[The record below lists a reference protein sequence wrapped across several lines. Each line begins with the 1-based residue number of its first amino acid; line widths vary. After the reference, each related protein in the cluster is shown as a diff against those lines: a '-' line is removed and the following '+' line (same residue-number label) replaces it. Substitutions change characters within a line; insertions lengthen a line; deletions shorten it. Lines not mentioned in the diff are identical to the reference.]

1 MARPQFFL
9 ITGPNGAGKSTFTSL
24 VRRRFPKTKVIDPDA
39 IAKEIT
45 GSYSNIAEHR
55 VFAGKEAIRQ
65 VRECIGSGHSF
76 AVEST
81 ISGNSYL
88 RYASNAK
95 AAGFRTVLVYIAL
108 SSPSLSTE
116 RVKIRVSKGGHTIPE
131 HDLHRRYPKSL
142 ENLSKHIKTF
152 EIVVLRKHQLSQI
165 KGFDPFGFFDCG
177 HFFSIIDSRRP
188 GHREPAGRSGRP
200 VRCQVAAT
208 SGRGGF

>member
-9 ITGPNGAGKSTFTSL
+9 IAGPNGAGKSTFTSI

-39 IAKEIT
+39 IAKEVT
-45 GSYSNIAEHR
+45 GSYSNIAEQS

-65 VRECIGSGHSF
+65 VRACISSGHSF

-108 SSPSLSTE
+108 SSPSLSAE

-131 HDLHRRYPKSL
+131 HDLQRRYPKSL
-142 ENLSKHIKTF
+142 ENLSKHIEAF
-152 EIVVLRKHQLSQI
+152 ENAYILDNSHPNDVYHWVAMYRQGKLRKN
-165 KGFDPFGFFDCG
+165 
-177 HFFSIIDSRRP
+177 
-188 GHREPAGRSGRP
+188 RETPP
-200 VRCQVAAT
+200 WLET
-208 SGRGGF
+208 YLI